1 MKKFLS
7 LTCLLS
13 VAIIA
18 IGFARYS
25 INAQENN
32 PELAEEMQQN
42 ENRES
47 ASQEMDQDTLAE
59 DTDAPELDAIE
70 DQLESLDFDMTNDT
84 PTVED
89 DSQEP
94 IIDMKE
100 LEKLIKTSE
109 ASELSME
116 DTDEDE
122 INDED
127 EDNDEKDESSAE
139 EDRVE

>member
-32 PELAEEMQQN
+32 PELAEERQQN

-47 ASQEMDQDTLAE
+47 ALDQDTLAE
-59 DTDAPELDAIE
+59 DTDAPELDAIEESLEVTPKKIDPKKMIEDDMPAVE

-89 DSQEP
+89 DSQ
-94 IIDMKE
+94 
-100 LEKLIKTSE
+100 
-109 ASELSME
+109 
-116 DTDEDE
+116 
-122 INDED
+122 
-127 EDNDEKDESSAE
+127 
-139 EDRVE
+139 